1 MSFCAATELQNS
13 HPTHARHDIDSHA
26 ESLRMCTTEVN
37 GMTPVQKFL
46 LKRGDRY
53 RFGPQISEGTTQNI
67 EVFLLRENREVR
79 IAAKFRC
86 AVQNAGLSPHEKAAD
101 PMLTHRRKDSV
112 NRVRDQ
118 GNLLGQ
124 GMWPK
129 VSRIQAIGPG
139 ESFDTTLPIPHRRWI
154 RSKAWNAV

>member
-1 MSFCAATELQNS
+1 MCA
-13 HPTHARHDIDSHA
+13 
-26 ESLRMCTTEVN
+26 TEVN
-37 GMTPVQKFL
+37 GMTPVQKLL
-46 LKRGDRY
+46 LKRGDGY
-53 RFGPQISEGTTQNI
+53 RFGLKIGESATQNI

-101 PMLTHRRKDSV
+101 PMLTHRRKDFV

-118 GNLLGQ
+118 GNLQGQ

-129 VSRIQAIGPG
+129 VSQIQAIGLG
-139 ESFDTTLPIPHRRWI
+139 ESCDTTLPIPHRRRI
-154 RSKAWNAV
+154 QSKAWNVI